1 MHGLVPCHISCLIRQ
16 LPKFILVWTM
26 GIATVMKVE
35 ELKCWHITKIHGT
48 CKPSKAESDLASF
61 VCGKLWTKF
70 ITAATLC
77 MCMHTV
83 YVLACSIALLMQWY
97 VLLLVLYVNRYSSI
111 VELCFTLLSRAV
123 TSTVHVD
130 IRLWQYW
137 QCITENVYINL
148 WGSTVHE
155 WDTPHTWSNIHT
167 LEYVTHD
174 YTNSLQRSLQ
184 TPAAQQWWPQFQKY
198 QMQWS

>member
-1 MHGLVPCHISCLIRQ
+1 MHGLVPCHISCHIR
-16 LPKFILVWTM
+16 LDSKVHSCLGH
-26 GIATVMKVE
+26 GIAPVMKVE
-35 ELKCWHITKIHGT
+35 ELKCWHITKMHGT
-48 CKPSKAESDLASF
+48 CKPSKAKSDLASF

-83 YVLACSIALLMQWY
+83 CVLACYKALLIQWY

-148 WGSTVHE
+148 WGNTV
-155 WDTPHTWSNIHT
+155 
-167 LEYVTHD
+167 
-174 YTNSLQRSLQ
+174 R
-184 TPAAQQWWPQFQKY
+184 PQVR
-198 QMQWS
+198 